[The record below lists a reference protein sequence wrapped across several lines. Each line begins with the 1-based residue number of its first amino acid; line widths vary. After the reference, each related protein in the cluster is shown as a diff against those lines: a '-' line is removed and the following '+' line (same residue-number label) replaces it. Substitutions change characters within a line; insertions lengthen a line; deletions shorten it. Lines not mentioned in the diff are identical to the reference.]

1 MHQRIDMFKS
11 APDAYK
17 AVLALEN
24 YVQGCGLDR
33 RLVHLIK
40 LRASQINGCA
50 FCVDMHVKEAR
61 RDGLSEQW
69 LNLLCVWQESPIYD
83 ARERA
88 LLAWTEAVTRLPQT
102 GAPDADFAP
111 LREHFSDEDRQ
122 ADGCHRDHQ
131 SLEPAGGGLPLP
143 ASGRRPGA
151 CRLAG
156 AGRAACAIAARGQF
170 PYISRMASRDV
181 ARLAEGGLIVLH
193 DHARLPARFFGRFTA
208 AILADLRRFG

>member
-1 MHQRIDMFKS
+1 MIMHQRIDMFKS

-111 LREHFSDEDRQ
+111 LREHFSDDEI
-122 ADGCHRDHQ
+122 ANLTLAIGTIN
-131 SLEPAGGGLPLP
+131 LWN
-143 ASGRRPGA
+143 
-151 CRLAG
+151 RLAVG
-156 AGRAACAIAARGQF
+156 LRFQHPVDARARAA
-170 PYISRMASRDV
+170 
-181 ARLAEGGLIVLH
+181 
-193 DHARLPARFFGRFTA
+193 
-208 AILADLRRFG
+208 

>member
-24 YVQGCGLDR
+24 YVQGFGLDR

-88 LLAWTEAVTRLPQT
+88 LLAWTEAVTRLAQT

-111 LREHFSDEDRQ
+111 LREHFSDDEI
-122 ADGCHRDHQ
+122 AKLTLAIGTIN
-131 SLEPAGGGLPLP
+131 LWN
-143 ASGRRPGA
+143 
-151 CRLAG
+151 RLAVG
-156 AGRAACAIAARGQF
+156 FRFQHPVDAKARAA
-170 PYISRMASRDV
+170 
-181 ARLAEGGLIVLH
+181 
-193 DHARLPARFFGRFTA
+193 
-208 AILADLRRFG
+208 

>member
-24 YVQGCGLDR
+24 YVQGSGLDR

-50 FCVDMHVKEAR
+50 FCVDMHVKEAL

-88 LLAWTEAVTRLPQT
+88 LLAWTEAVTRLAQT

-111 LREHFSDEDRQ
+111 LREHFSDDEI
-122 ADGCHRDHQ
+122 AKLTLAIGTIN
-131 SLEPAGGGLPLP
+131 LWN
-143 ASGRRPGA
+143 
-151 CRLAG
+151 RLAVG
-156 AGRAACAIAARGQF
+156 FRFQHPVDAKARAA
-170 PYISRMASRDV
+170 
-181 ARLAEGGLIVLH
+181 
-193 DHARLPARFFGRFTA
+193 
-208 AILADLRRFG
+208 